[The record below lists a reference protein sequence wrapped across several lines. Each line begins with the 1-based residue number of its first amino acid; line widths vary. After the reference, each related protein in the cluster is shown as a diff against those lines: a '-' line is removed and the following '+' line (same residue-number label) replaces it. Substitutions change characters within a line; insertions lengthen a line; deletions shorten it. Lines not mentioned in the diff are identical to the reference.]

1 MGVYLLGVIGIVS
14 ITGFFLN
21 NLATFDNSSTSN
33 SASAHTKSKQS
44 GQKAQGFGQRMPTYA
59 ATRTLPPPPG
69 KQEEVHRKVN
79 RE

>member
-44 GQKAQGFGQRMPTYA
+44 GQKAQGFGQRVPTYA
-59 ATRTLPPPPG
+59 TNTANSTPG
-69 KQEEVHRKVN
+69 SYTQAHTER
-79 RE
+79 

>member
-14 ITGFFLN
+14 ITGFFVN

-44 GQKAQGFGQRMPTYA
+44 GQKAQGFGQRVPTYA
-59 ATRTLPPPPG
+59 TIILLTPQHQAVTGT
-69 KQEEVHRKVN
+69 HRKVN